1 MDPIDLC
8 GLDEQSA
15 REVVL
20 GYLSSLKEVQRQL
33 CIAESQVRLWESRMS
48 LASEV
53 GKHDLARRTADRVE
67 QARAQRAELAAEEQ
81 QVAAMAGQLKDELK
95 QLRSMPELSGIDA
108 EGLLAELQSSTGE
121 HDMLGKEIADLEAEQ
136 QLSDLKFDIDNE
148 S

>member
-8 GLDEQSA
+8 GLNKESA
-15 REVVL
+15 RELVL
-20 GYLSSLKEVQRQL
+20 GYLRSLKEVQRQL
-33 CIAESQVRLWESRMS
+33 RIADSQVRLWESRMS

-53 GKHDLARRTADRVE
+53 GKHDLARRTAARVE
-67 QARAQRAELAAEEQ
+67 RARAQRAELSAEEQ
-81 QVAAMAGQLKDELK
+81 QVASIAGRLKDELK

-121 HDMLGKEIADLEAEQ
+121 HDILVSEIADLEAEQ
-136 QLSDLKFDIDNE
+136 RLSDLKSDIDNE